1 MLPHSKTPRSPEA
14 DDDLPEV
21 TDAPEHD
28 DPVRPVPVVIGEF
41 LKAHYRDLVD
51 APVPDHLLRLMEM
64 LEQRETVPGAEGSV
78 PGPPLSAGDDD
89 AAR

>member
-1 MLPHSKTPRSPEA
+1 MSPQSKTPRSPEVDEDVPLA
-14 DDDLPEV
+14 D
-21 TDAPEHD
+21 AHGHD

-64 LEQRETVPGAEGSV
+64 LEQREVGEGDV
-78 PGPPLSAGDDD
+78 SAPSTEVQATGDDD
-89 AAR
+89 VAR